1 MKSNEIT
8 IKMGN
13 YYVIQRT
20 KDGMFNA
27 TDLLRQ
33 FNEENKEKHIY
44 DFIRTKSTKEYIHVL
59 EFVESTYCG
68 DEEAEIIEIERGRYG
83 RIWMHPL
90 LFLEFAAWLNPMFKY
105 DIMSFVNE
113 QLVNDRPIFRERAN
127 TSEILNTMPDYK
139 TYILKDIKTWLIK
152 IVRSSDISKTL
163 LSLSMIGKE
172 SVVLMSI
179 HDDVEL
185 ELNLKYADRRRHDGW
200 FDLSGDDLVNIYR
213 EYGR

>member
-33 FNEENKEKHIY
+33 FNEDNKEKHLEH
-44 DFIRTKSTKEYIHVL
+44 FLKAQSTKEYISVL
-59 EFVESTYCG
+59 EFAAKNYCIS
-68 DEEAEIIEIERGRYG
+68 EKWIIIEIERGKYG
-83 RIWMHPL
+83 QVWMHPL
-90 LFLEFAAWLNPMFKY
+90 LFLEFAAWLNPMFRY
-105 DIMSFVNE
+105 DI
-113 QLVNDRPIFRERAN
+113 LVNIYNQIIEFKQIFRDN
-127 TSEILNTMPDYK
+127 QDVYEILSTLQEYK
-139 TYILKDIKTWLIK
+139 TYLLKDVKTWLIK
-152 IVRSSDISKTL
+152 IVRSSDISKIL
-163 LSLSMIGKE
+163 LSLSMVGKE

-185 ELNLKYADRRRHDGW
+185 ELNLKYADRRRPDGW

-213 EYGR
+213 EYGK